1 MKRFLWMMAAAAL
14 MVTACGRHAAPQMV
28 RLMTYN
34 VGAFG
39 KELDDSTPMI
49 AAMIAELG
57 AETVGLNEL
66 DSCNRR
72 HNVNQVEQLAAELN
86 KVGEIPGQARN
97 DGKGIVNNRQSGPDP
112 ESQWSGRFGRAMSY
126 AGGAYGCGI
135 VTRAKILDHFN
146 IALPKEEGSEPRVC
160 VVVETPRYVYAVC
173 HLDHIGDTARLV
185 QARVLTEELQRRYGA
200 ADKPVFLAGD
210 FNDTPDSPVIRQ
222 LSRDWTLLSP
232 LADSYSAKDPHVCID
247 YIFALHNG
255 VRIAVQGG
263 AVARDFRSGDVT
275 VASDHLPV
283 YVDVAF

>member
-1 MKRFLWMMAAAAL
+1 MKRILWMLAATAL
-14 MVTACGRHAAPQMV
+14 ILSACGRPAAQQTV

-49 AAMIAELG
+49 AAMIAESG

-72 HNVNQVEQLAAELN
+72 HDVNQVEHLAAAL
-86 KVGEIPGQARN
+86 GAP
-97 DGKGIVNNRQSGPDP
+97 
-112 ESQWSGRFGRAMSY
+112 WSGRFGRAMGY

-135 VTRAKILDHFN
+135 VTRARILDHFR

-160 VVVETPRYVYAVC
+160 VAVETPHYVYAVC

-185 QARVLTEELQRRYGA
+185 QARVLTEELQRRYGS

-255 VRIAVQGG
+255 VRVAVRGG
-263 AVARDFRSGDVT
+263 SVARDFHSGDVT
-275 VASDHLPV
+275 IASDHLPV
-283 YVDVAF
+283 YVDVTF